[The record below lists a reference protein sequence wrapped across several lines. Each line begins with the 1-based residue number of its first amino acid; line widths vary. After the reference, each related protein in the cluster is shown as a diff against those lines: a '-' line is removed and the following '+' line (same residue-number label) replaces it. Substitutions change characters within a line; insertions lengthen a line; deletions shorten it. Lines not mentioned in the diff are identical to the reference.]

1 MVDHGLPDLSRGL
14 SMRPVLPIFLLILLL
29 LPLPA
34 LAYLGPVLGLGV
46 IGSVIA
52 VIVVALLSG
61 FSFIYVPV
69 RNWLERIRKD
79 RDGNTDQ
86 RD

>member
-1 MVDHGLPDLSRGL
+1 MLFPIDHGVT
-14 SMRPVLPIFLLILLL
+14 MRPAFPILLLVLLL

-52 VIVVALLSG
+52 IVVLAFLSG

-79 RDGNTDQ
+79 RDGDTDQ
-86 RD
+86 QD

>member
-1 MVDHGLPDLSRGL
+1 
-14 SMRPVLPIFLLILLL
+14 MRPAFPILLLVLLL

-52 VIVVALLSG
+52 IVVLAFLSG

-79 RDGNTDQ
+79 RDGDTDQ
-86 RD
+86 QD

>member
-1 MVDHGLPDLSRGL
+1 
-14 SMRPVLPIFLLILLL
+14 MRSALPILLLALLL

-52 VIVVALLSG
+52 VIIVAALSG

-79 RDGNTDQ
+79 RDGDTEPGE
-86 RD
+86 

>member
-1 MVDHGLPDLSRGL
+1 
-14 SMRPVLPIFLLILLL
+14 MRPVLPILLLVLLL

-61 FSFIYVPV
+61 FSFIYVPFRSWLDRMRKA
-69 RNWLERIRKD
+69 RNGDSD
-79 RDGNTDQ
+79 RQD
-86 RD
+86 